1 MSNKIKKLFNLIKR
15 IYIND
20 DYTLDDNKG
29 FYPSS
34 TLLRRN
40 VIFFYEI
47 GCFFQKQKFKFLADF
62 MFSIPYLFYSVFGLR
77 DLSFSQICYLFNSDK
92 SLALDP
98 LDRKKKFT
106 NLVFTL
112 ANNYDR
118 FFYRIKHKKLKI
130 LEIGI
135 GGHDNPN
142 LGGASLRSLSKFF
155 NKSEIFGIDI
165 IDKKPHERKRIKTF
179 LGSQMNKEF
188 LEEISKKHGPFDI
201 IIDDGSHFVEHQIH
215 SFNVLFPFLNDNGMY
230 FIEDML
236 SSYYEYM
243 GGSIN
248 IDNEKNLVS
257 KFSKMSHSVYSEFI
271 LSDEL
276 KKLKQNI
283 PISSMLFYCKNG
295 KGCIFIEKAENRKDG
310 RFTLPEDKLT
320 MHEVNKTK
328 PDHKINRK
336 SSSGVISTK

>member
-1 MSNKIKKLFNLIKR
+1 MSKKIKKLFKLIKR

-20 DYTLDDNKG
+20 DYSLDHTKG

-47 GCFFQKQKFKFLADF
+47 GCFLQKQRFKFLADF
-62 MFSIPYLFYSVFGLR
+62 MFSVPYLFYSVLGLR

-92 SLALDP
+92 SLALDQEKIFKSRIY
-98 LDRKKKFT
+98 LSWQ
-106 NLVFTL
+106 LWS
-112 ANNYDR
+112 
-118 FFYRIKHKKLKI
+118 FFIKLNKKLKI

-179 LGSQMNKEF
+179 LGSQMNKNF
-188 LEEISKKHGPFDI
+188 LEEISKEHGPFDI
-201 IIDDGSHFVEHQIH
+201 IIDDGSHFVDHQIH
-215 SFNVLFPFLNDNGMY
+215 SFNVLFPYLNDNGMY

-236 SSYYEYM
+236 SSYIKYM

-248 IDNEKNLVS
+248 IDEEKNLVS
-257 KFSKMSHSVYSEFI
+257 KFSKISHSVYGEYI

-276 KKLKQNI
+276 KKLNQNI

-295 KGCIFIEKAENRKDG
+295 KGCIFIEKAENREDG
-310 RFTLPEDKLT
+310 RY
-320 MHEVNKTK
+320 TK
-328 PDHKINRK
+328 PEHKLNIDEIKKSNPDHEIARK
-336 SSSGVISTK
+336 SPSGVMTTK

>member
-1 MSNKIKKLFNLIKR
+1 MGNKIKKLFKLIKR
-15 IYIND
+15 IYIDD
-20 DYTLDDNKG
+20 DYILDKSKG

-34 TLLRRN
+34 TLLRKN
-40 VIFFYEI
+40 VIFFYEV
-47 GCFFQKQKFKFLADF
+47 GCFFQKQKLKFLADL
-62 MFSIPYLFYSVFGLR
+62 MFSIPYLFCSVFGLR
-77 DLSFSQICYLFNSDK
+77 NLSFSQICYLFNSDK
-92 SLALDP
+92 SLARDQEN
-98 LDRKKKFT
+98 KFT
-106 NLVFTL
+106 NLKFTL
-112 ANNYDR
+112 ADNYDR
-118 FFYRIKHKKLKI
+118 FFYRIKNKKLKI

-135 GGHDNPN
+135 GGHDLPN

-179 LGSQMNKEF
+179 LGSQMNKNF
-188 LEEISKKHGPFDI
+188 LEEISKEHGPFDI
-201 IIDDGSHFVEHQIH
+201 IIDDGSHFVDHQIN
-215 SFNVLFPFLNDNGMY
+215 SFNILFPLLNDNGMY

-236 SSYYEYM
+236 SSYMKYM

-248 IDNEKNLVS
+248 IDDEKNLVS
-257 KFSKMSHSVYSEFI
+257 KFSKISHSVYSEYI

-310 RFTLPEDKLT
+310 RFTTPEHKLT
-320 MHEVNKTK
+320 MDEIKKSN
-328 PDHKINRK
+328 PDHNLTRK
-336 SSSGVISTK
+336 SSSGVFTTE